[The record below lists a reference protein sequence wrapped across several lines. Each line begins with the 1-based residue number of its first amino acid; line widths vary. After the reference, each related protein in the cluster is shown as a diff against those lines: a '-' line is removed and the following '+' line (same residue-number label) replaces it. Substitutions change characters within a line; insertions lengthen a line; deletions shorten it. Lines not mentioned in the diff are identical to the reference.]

1 MRKLCLMTF
10 VAVSATLASAQTLD
24 GARVTGVTGRV
35 EVQVDK
41 LWKVLRMGEQLAQN
55 AVVQLAEGAHL
66 SLRYRADGHREEA
79 RGPGQFTVGQASAS
93 SIVTSYGFHNR
104 ALQLPHSGGLD
115 AVGGSIANA
124 SGTRAPSFRL
134 RNDTSPPPPAAPVGR
149 AIMPSP
155 PITRPYVQEP
165 LPSQVTLAWQ
175 ESASPSLVST
185 IPPDQLRIG
194 GFDGEAI
201 VLDGDKEVARLSVKD
216 SQPVDLSSLALQED
230 TLYLVRLEEAGE
242 ARSTMSFRL
251 LNADE
256 RIELLRLVAQ
266 TEVSKEQRPQR
277 LDRFIALGQ
286 YHLAAQ
292 EGKSWLEEQTQ
303 PSAYLL
309 QLVYDLNRD
318 ILHDTRQTQYWQEWA
333 GSRQLPLVP

>member
-1 MRKLCLMTF
+1 
-10 VAVSATLASAQTLD
+10 
-24 GARVTGVTGRV
+24 
-35 EVQVDK
+35 
-41 LWKVLRMGEQLAQN
+41 
-55 AVVQLAEGAHL
+55 
-66 SLRYRADGHREEA
+66 
-79 RGPGQFTVGQASAS
+79 
-93 SIVTSYGFHNR
+93 
-104 ALQLPHSGGLD
+104 
-115 AVGGSIANA
+115 
-124 SGTRAPSFRL
+124 
-134 RNDTSPPPPAAPVGR
+134 
-149 AIMPSP
+149 MPSP